1 MDTTASR
8 SIDIANQKI
17 KRKKLMREQMI
28 ISYDHMIQPIH
39 RRTKTFE
46 PEPYRVTYQKIEK
59 PIISRTKIYSKR
71 LEKVKK

>member
-1 MDTTASR
+1 
-8 SIDIANQKI
+8 
-17 KRKKLMREQMI
+17 MRQQMI

-39 RRTKTFE
+39 RRTKTYE